1 MSEKNTKRPGAMVI
15 SALLVA
21 IGLGVL
27 GAFIK
32 GGFNSISE
40 NGRVV
45 TVRGLA
51 EKEVP
56 ANKVTWPIVSKEV
69 GNDLPTIYSKI
80 QATNTAIVKFLKDN
94 GITDDEISVNAP
106 QVYDLQA
113 ERYGN
118 QNVPYR
124 YNVTTVVVVTSSK
137 VDKVRELITRQTELL
152 KEGIAVVAGDYN
164 YQISYEYT
172 GLNDVKPEMI
182 ALATQNAREAAMKFA
197 DDSHSELGKI
207 KTASQGQ
214 FSIDD
219 RDQYTPYIKKIR
231 VVSTIVYFLND

>member
-1 MSEKNTKRPGAMVI
+1 MSEKILKKGGTYIVP
-15 SALLVA
+15 ALLIA

-51 EKEVP
+51 EREVP
-56 ANKVTWPIVSKEV
+56 ANKVTWPIVSKEM
-69 GNDLPTIYSKI
+69 GNELTSIYTRI
-80 QATNTAIVKFLKDN
+80 ENTNNAIIKFLKEN
-94 GITDDEISVNAP
+94 GISDDEIFVNAP

-113 ERYGN
+113 DRYGN
-118 QNVPYR
+118 QNTPFR

-152 KEGIAVVAGDYN
+152 KQGIAIVAGDYN
-164 YQISYEYT
+164 YQTTYT
-172 GLNDVKPEMI
+172 YDGLNEVKPTMI
-182 ALATQNAREAAMKFA
+182 AEATQNAREAALKFA
-197 DDSHSELGKI
+197 ADSHSELGKI

-214 FSIDD
+214 FSIED
-219 RDQYTPYIKKIR
+219 RDQYTPYIKRVR